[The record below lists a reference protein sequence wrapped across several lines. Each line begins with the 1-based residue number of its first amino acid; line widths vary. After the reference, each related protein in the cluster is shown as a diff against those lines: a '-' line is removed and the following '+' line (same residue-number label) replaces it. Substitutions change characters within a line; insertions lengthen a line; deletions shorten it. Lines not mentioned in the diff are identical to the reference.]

1 VSKEHAS
8 DFHWKSIHLDEV
20 GILHVYVSSDEWNAY
35 QALTSKNCD
44 HSANAL
50 RERILN
56 DGGTAWYKQCLNCG
70 RAASQA
76 IKRQPNQEIEKWDV
90 NLVKVFDDKI
100 DKQKKALEKIFI
112 SRTAEIQ
119 TGSSRSYE
127 DYLQSEV
134 WREKRLLVLQRD
146 NFICQGCLKV
156 SATEVHHLNY
166 EDVPNELLFD
176 LISLCSSCHK
186 RAHRREIER
195 TERLKA
201 AEKASLEKEE

>member
-1 VSKEHAS
+1 VSEEHAS

-35 QALTSKNCD
+35 QELTSKNCD
-44 HSANAL
+44 HSASAL

-56 DGGTAWYKQCLNCG
+56 DGGVAWYKQCLNCG

-76 IKRQPNQEIEKWDV
+76 IKRHPNQEIEKWDV

-100 DKQKKALEKIFI
+100 DKQKKALEKTFI
-112 SRTAEIQ
+112 SRTAEIE

-127 DYLQSEV
+127 VYLQSEV

-156 SATEVHHLNY
+156 PATEVHHLNY

-176 LISLCSSCHK
+176 LVSLCSSCHK
-186 RAHRREIER
+186 RTHRREIER
-195 TERLKA
+195 AERLKA